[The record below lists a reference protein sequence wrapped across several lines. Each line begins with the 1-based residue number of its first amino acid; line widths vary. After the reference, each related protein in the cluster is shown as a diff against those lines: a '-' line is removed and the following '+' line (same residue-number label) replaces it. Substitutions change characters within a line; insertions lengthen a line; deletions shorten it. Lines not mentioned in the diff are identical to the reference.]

1 MRPGDTLVLT
11 LVFGSLALIITDVL
25 TTGRVGNWA
34 EGNLFVL
41 AHSIGSGLGLIA
53 TFAWPLLLLPLVA
66 GIGGQW
72 VSLPGFVAP
81 ILRKSI
87 AFIESVTLQ
96 VGGAARWFALGLVI
110 VTATIVIQRYVFGF
124 ASTKL
129 QESVIYMHALLF
141 LLASA
146 STLLGDGHV
155 RVDIFYSKAGPK
167 GKAWTEWLGT
177 YLALMPM
184 CVLILITSTSY
195 IESAWR
201 ILEQSRESDG
211 LPLVFLLKT
220 AIPLFA
226 ILMIAQGFALASR
239 AALTLCDQDEPPRP
253 GNASVAEV

>member
-1 MRPGDTLVLT
+1 MRPGDTLVLA
-11 LVFGSLALIITDVL
+11 LVFGSLALVFTDL
-25 TTGRVGNWA
+25 LSGGGVGNWA
-34 EGNLFVL
+34 GNNLFLL
-41 AHSIGSGLGLIA
+41 AHAIGSGLGLIGA
-53 TFAWPLLLLPLVA
+53 FAWPVLLVPLLA
-66 GIGGQW
+66 GLGGQFI
-72 VSLPGFVAP
+72 SLPGFIIP
-81 ILRKSI
+81 LLRKSI
-87 AFIESVTLQ
+87 IAIENVTLQ
-96 VGGAARWFALGLVI
+96 IGGAARWFALGLVI

-155 RVDIFYSKAGPK
+155 RVDIFYSKTGPK
-167 GKAWTEWLGT
+167 GKAWTELLGT

-184 CVLILITSTSY
+184 CVLILVTSTGY

-226 ILMIAQGFALASR
+226 ILMVSQGFALAAR
-239 AALTLCDQDEPPRP
+239 AALTLSGQDEPTRP
-253 GNASVAEV
+253 GSASVAEV